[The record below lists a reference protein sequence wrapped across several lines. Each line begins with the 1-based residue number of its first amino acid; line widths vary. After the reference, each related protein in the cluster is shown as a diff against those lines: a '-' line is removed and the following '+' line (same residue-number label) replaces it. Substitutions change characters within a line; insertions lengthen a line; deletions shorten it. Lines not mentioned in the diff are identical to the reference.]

1 MYFLTD
7 LFLGFSLKSIDL
19 YMKNELLAPIQGL
32 ILHVGPFL
40 PVLPRINLVRFIAHV
55 VKPGEYFT

>member
-19 YMKNELLAPIQGL
+19 YLKNELLVPIQGL
-32 ILHVGPFL
+32 HVGPLL